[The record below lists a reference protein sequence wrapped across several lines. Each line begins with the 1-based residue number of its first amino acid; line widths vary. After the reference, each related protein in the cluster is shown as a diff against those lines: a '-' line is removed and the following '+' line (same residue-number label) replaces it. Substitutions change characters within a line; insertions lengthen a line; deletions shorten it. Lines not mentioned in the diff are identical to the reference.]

1 MHIPKLRIQKEHTFM
16 LSLASTFDHF
26 FSSLISQGRCC
37 PRVSMKDL
45 NFKVFKKY
53 YGCQAFKLNQ
63 IENLMFPSS
72 LTIK

>member
-1 MHIPKLRIQKEHTFM
+1 
-16 LSLASTFDHF
+16 
-26 FSSLISQGRCC
+26 
-37 PRVSMKDL
+37 MKDL